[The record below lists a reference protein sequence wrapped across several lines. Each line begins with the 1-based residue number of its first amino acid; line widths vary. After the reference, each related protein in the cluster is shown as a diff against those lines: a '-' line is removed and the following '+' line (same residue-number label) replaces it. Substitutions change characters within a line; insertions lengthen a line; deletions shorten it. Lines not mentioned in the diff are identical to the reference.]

1 MSKISRAVSNQKKE
15 ESLGATT
22 NFMNGISYKLNPIQ
36 TLQLVAASSIFG
48 EAQYYRSSGFYCSS
62 SSGGF
67 HYSHDSVYLIDD
79 LITDALFPEYNKKTA
94 TEFFT
99 DVIDKALDYD
109 YEATIRLAVHLRNT
123 YYMRLNPQVIMV
135 RAALHP
141 KRAEFNKTHPG
152 LFRQLE
158 YKVMKRPDEPA
169 MQAAYYL
176 WLNDG
181 KKNQMP
187 SILKRSMADRLEAL
201 SPVQINKYKNFEI
214 GMINT
219 VRLCHANSTVIN
231 ELMKTGTVNV
241 VNEQK
246 TWEQLRSDGA
256 TWADILHTID
266 IGHMALLRN
275 LRNIFKEISDM
286 DTCKRI
292 LQKLKDGV
300 PDGKQFPFR
309 YSSAYTAIDEC
320 TDVINHKQMILDALE
335 ECIDIAV
342 DNFPHLSG
350 RTVALSDNSGSAWG
364 RFVSEYGIVRVA
376 NIDNL
381 SAVLAC
387 ACSDE
392 GDAVKFGDRYIA
404 YPISKRK
411 GVLSQAHKID
421 KGQCDDVGGATEGG
435 IWKYLWRAIKNKEHI
450 DNLFIYSDMQAGTG
464 GLYGEHSDIAAYS
477 KMGYGCGP
485 RFTGR
490 QHIDVYKLIQ
500 TYRKKINPKLN
511 VFCIQTAGYDNTVMP
526 IMAYRCAIMTGW
538 TGKEISFANEYIK
551 QWDNIE
557 ASQ

>member
-1 MSKISRAVSNQKKE
+1 MSKISRAVSDKRKE

-22 NFMNGISYKLNPIQ
+22 NFMNGTSYKINPIQ

-48 EAQYYRSSGFYCSS
+48 EAQYYRKSTFLYR
-62 SSGGF
+62 
-67 HYSHDSVYLIDD
+67 HDAKYIVNELIP
-79 LITDALFPEYNKKTA
+79 DALFSEYDKKTA

-141 KRAEFNKTHPG
+141 KRAEFNKEHPG

-169 MQAAYYL
+169 VQAAYYL

-187 SILKRSMADRLEAL
+187 SVLKRSLADRLETL
-201 SPVQINKYKNFEI
+201 SPVQINKYKNSEI

-219 VRLCHANSTVIN
+219 VRLCHANSTAIN

-292 LQKLKDGV
+292 LQKLKEGV

-309 YSSAYTAIDEC
+309 YSSAYKAIDEC
-320 TDVINHKQMILDALE
+320 TEVINHKQMILDALE

-342 DNFPHLSG
+342 DNLPHLSG

-364 RFVSEYGIVRVA
+364 AFVSEYGIVRVA

-392 GDAVKFGDRYIA
+392 GDAVKFGDRYQVF
-404 YPISKRK
+404 PISKRK
-411 GVLSQAHKID
+411 GVLDQAHKID

-435 IWKYLWRAIKNKEHI
+435 IWKYLWHAIKNKEHI

-464 GLYGEHSDIAAYS
+464 GLYGEYSDIAAYS
-477 KMGYGCGP
+477 KMGYGVL
-485 RFTGR
+485 TGSMYLR
-490 QHIDVYKLIQ
+490 KMPHVFLDVYKVIQ
-500 TYRKKINPKLN
+500 AYRKKVNPKLN

-538 TGKEISFANEYIK
+538 TGKEISFAYEYIK